1 MSAQECYEVV
11 RKRMMMYK
19 EAGGRVSLLTL
30 DLIEMLVKN
39 CGFHFFSLVARQE
52 FLDDLVK
59 LVKKEKCPSAVR
71 DKVLLLIMS
80 WGEAFAH
87 MQDVYPSFHQ
97 TFQVRRQFPIGI
109 RSCSRR
115 AQLAS

>member
-1 MSAQECYEVV
+1 M
-11 RKRMMMYK
+11 
-19 EAGGRVSLLTL
+19 LTL
-30 DLIEMLVKN
+30 ELVEMLVKN

-59 LVKKEKCPSAVR
+59 IVKKPKTPQAVR
-71 DKVLLLIMS
+71 EKVLLLIMS

-97 TFQVRRQFPIGI
+97 TFAYLRTECVLSEMRE
-109 RSCSRR
+109 R
-115 AQLAS
+115 AC